1 MRAMRRRSNFWFDYP
16 ACAKVN
22 RQVREEVKM
31 ATVILTVAGSDRPGL
46 TAALAEAVQAAGGNW
61 MEGRL
66 ARLGGR
72 YVGAVLVDIAADAL
86 AALEAAAH
94 RIDAAGLTVTL
105 LAAVEQPPLAGQA
118 LQLELVGQDRPG
130 IVREVTSVLA
140 RLGVNIEDFASSVE
154 NGAWSGEKLFRAN
167 ARLLVPAGTAPD
179 AVRAAL
185 EAISGEIM
193 VDFTVALP
201 G

>member
-1 MRAMRRRSNFWFDYP
+1 
-16 ACAKVN
+16 
-22 RQVREEVKM
+22 M
-31 ATVILTVAGSDRPGL
+31 AAVILTVAGSDRPGL

-61 MEGRL
+61 LESRL

-72 YVGAVLVDIAADAL
+72 YVGSVLVDIPTGGL

-94 RIDAAGLTVTL
+94 RIDADGLAVTL
-105 LAAVEQPPLAGQA
+105 LAAVEQLPLAGQA
-118 LQLELVGQDRPG
+118 LHLDLVGQDRPG

-140 RLGVNIEDFASSVE
+140 RLGVNIEDFATSVE
-154 NGAWSGEKLFRAN
+154 NGAWSGEKLFRAT
-167 ARLLVPAGTAPD
+167 ARLLVPAGTATD
-179 AVRAAL
+179 AVGAAL

-193 VDFTVALP
+193 VDFTVSPP